1 MVDGQNIYTDGNYNL
16 SSSTSKNKRDSNNSN
31 KMACLQRKM
40 IINDE
45 GKQEDLIKCKVFL
58 WNRLQLHQKNKNTI
72 NNTNNKICFIK
83 KFFY

>member
-58 WNRLQLHQKNKNTI
+58 WNRLQLR
-72 NNTNNKICFIK
+72 
-83 KFFY
+83 